1 MKLDS
6 VRDVEREFWAPVMC
20 NEMTLQNVVRF
31 ADDSFRV
38 SIHQTVVYACF
49 ILQRKRLGVPL
60 TIDVKKQ
67 LAKSLFE
74 LHSRDITHGDP
85 RIDDAIIV
93 DHQSNG

>member
-1 MKLDS
+1 
-6 VRDVEREFWAPVMC
+6 MC

-38 SIHQTVVYACF
+38 SSHQTVVYACF
-49 ILQRKRLGVPL
+49 ILQEVGKRLGVPL
-60 TIDVKKQ
+60 TSDVKKQ